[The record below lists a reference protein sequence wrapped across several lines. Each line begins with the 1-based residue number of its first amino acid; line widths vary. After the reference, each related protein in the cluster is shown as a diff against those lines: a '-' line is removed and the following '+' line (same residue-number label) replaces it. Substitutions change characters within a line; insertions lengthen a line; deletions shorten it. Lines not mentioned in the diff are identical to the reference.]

1 MKVRLSS
8 EARTY
13 IAQEARYLRDRSAS
27 GARKFKEIVDRALL
41 LIGQH
46 PAAGFQESGVP
57 IKGSHRVVI
66 GDYLFDYDIIRDVAW
81 IQNVRHSRNTP
92 TIPIEPDADYEE
104 PDPAASRTFDKR

>member
-8 EARTY
+8 EARAY
-13 IAQEARYLRDRSAS
+13 VAQEARYLRDRSAS
-27 GARKFKEIVDRALL
+27 AALKFKEIVDRAIL

-46 PAAGFQESGVP
+46 PAAGFQQSGVP

-66 GDYLFDYDIIRDVAW
+66 GGYLFDYDIINDVAW
-81 IQNVRHSRNTP
+81 IQNVRHSRNSP

-104 PDPAASRTFDKR
+104 PDPAADRTPGKR

>member
-8 EARTY
+8 EASAY
-13 IAQEARYLRDRSAS
+13 IAKEARYLQDRSAS
-27 GARKFKEIVDRALL
+27 GALRFKDIVKRALQ
-41 LIGQH
+41 LIGEH
-46 PAAGFQESGVP
+46 PAAGFQQSGVP

-66 GDYLFDYDIIRDVAW
+66 GEYLFDYDVIRDVAW

-104 PDPAASRTFDKR
+104 PGPAADRTHGKR